1 MPLDWSPFIDLVRRH
16 QRFVLTTHVRPDGDG
31 LGSMLALA
39 DVLEAPPLSK
49 TVRMTVASV
58 LPPRYDFL
66 DPARR
71 IRRFEPPG
79 SLYRDTDAAI
89 VLDTGTWNQ
98 LGDFGVFLR
107 SLPIAKAV
115 IDHHLTQ
122 DDLDALRMV
131 DATAEATGRLV
142 YEAILALGG
151 PIPASAAHCL
161 FVAVAMDTG
170 WFRHN
175 NTTSATFTLAAD
187 LVRAGARAAEA
198 YECLFEQNTLGRLK
212 LMGLVLSRLQVTHRG
227 RVAHT
232 EIRRDDY
239 SSTGATPQDS
249 EDLINYT
256 RSLSGVEVGLL
267 FMEQPRGGVKIS
279 FRSRRVDVSRL
290 AERFGGGGH
299 RLASGAVLET
309 SLDEARRQVL
319 AAVGEVLTEKAEPR
333 P

>member
-1 MPLDWSPFIDLVRRH
+1 MPIDWSPFVEFVHRH
-16 QRFVLTTHVRPDGDG
+16 KRFVLTTHIRPDGDG

-66 DPARR
+66 DPSRR

-79 SLYRDTDAAI
+79 DLYRDADAAV

-98 LGDFGVFLR
+98 LGDFGVLLR

-122 DDLDALRMV
+122 DDLGALRLV
-131 DATAEATGRLV
+131 DTTAEATGRLV
-142 YEAILALGG
+142 HEAIVALGG

-161 FVAVAMDTG
+161 FIALAMDTG
-170 WFRHN
+170 WFRHT
-175 NTTSATFTLAAD
+175 NTTPATFTLAAD
-187 LVRAGARAAEA
+187 LVRAGARATES

-212 LMGLVLSRLQVTHRG
+212 LMGLVLSRLQVTHGG

-232 EIRRDDY
+232 EIHFDDY
-239 SSTGATPQDS
+239 AATGAVPQDS

-256 RSLSGVEVGLL
+256 RSLAGVEVGLL
-267 FMEQPRGGVKIS
+267 FMEQPRGGVKVS
-279 FRSRRVDVSRL
+279 FRSRQVDVARL

-309 SLDEARRQVL
+309 SLDAARRRVL
-319 AAVGEVLTEKAEPR
+319 AAVGEALESIP
-333 P
+333 

>member
-1 MPLDWSPFIDLVRRH
+1 MLDWSSFVDLVRSH

-39 DVLEAPPLSK
+39 EVLEAPPLSK
-49 TVRMTVASV
+49 AVRMTVASV
-58 LPPRYDFL
+58 VPPRYDFL

-79 SLYRDTDAAI
+79 ALYRDSDAVI

-98 LGDFGVFLR
+98 LGDFAAFLR
-107 SLPIAKAV
+107 SLPVAKAV

-122 DDLDALRMV
+122 DDLSALRMV

-142 YEAILALGG
+142 YEAIVALGG
-151 PIPASAAHCL
+151 PIPAAAAHGL
-161 FVAVAMDTG
+161 FVALAMDTG

-175 NTTSATFTLAAD
+175 NTSSATFTLAAD
-187 LVRAGARAAEA
+187 LVRAGARATEA
-198 YECLFEQNTLGRLK
+198 YKCLFEQNTLSRLK
-212 LMGLVLSRLQVTHRG
+212 LMGLVLARLQVTNSG
-227 RVAHT
+227 RVAYT
-232 EIRRDDY
+232 EIHRNDY
-239 SSTGATPQDS
+239 ASTGATPQDS

-279 FRSRRVDVSRL
+279 FRSRRVDVAKL

-309 SLDEARRQVL
+309 SLDEARRRVL
-319 AAVGEVLTEKAEPR
+319 EAVGEAVQSLL
-333 P
+333 